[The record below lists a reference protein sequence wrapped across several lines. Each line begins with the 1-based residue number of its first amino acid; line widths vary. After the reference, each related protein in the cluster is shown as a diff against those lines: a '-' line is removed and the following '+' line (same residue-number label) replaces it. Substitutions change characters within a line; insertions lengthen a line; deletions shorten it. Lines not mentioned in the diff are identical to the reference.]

1 MNELE
6 KIKSAN
12 LTFRPDVAC
21 IMANRHPLT
30 ATRWWDRLGLNIYKK
45 FHEAYYPE
53 ETYHASLFEIYPVN
67 KVLRLLSMSATTQ
80 RQSVMG
86 SEQEYSSPMS
96 GMVDG
101 EAEQISYSS
110 EDHARYMYAKYL
122 SSISGCI

>member
-1 MNELE
+1 M
-6 KIKSAN
+6 
-12 LTFRPDVAC
+12 RP
-21 IMANRHPLT
+21 
-30 ATRWWDRLGLNIYKK
+30 LGPIYKK
-45 FHEAYYPE
+45 FHEAYYSE

-67 KVLRLLSMSATTQ
+67 KVLHLPSMSATTQ

-86 SEQEYSSPMS
+86 SEEYSSPMS

-101 EAEQISYSS
+101 EAEQISYNS